1 MILTLRKSLSALS
14 SCSTLDGVIC
24 FDHLSNV
31 FTPIAASSLFTFFL
45 AFYQTGGVQVRSVG
59 K

>member
-1 MILTLRKSLSALS
+1 MILALPKSLSALS

-31 FTPIAASSLFTFFL
+31 FTPIAASSLFTFCL
-45 AFYQTGGVQVRSVG
+45 AFYQAGGVQVRSVG